1 MKKTE
6 TIIFIISTAVAIAC
20 SKKSE
25 TYRQLESV
33 DSVLFANFPDSAK
46 SLLRE
51 ITPETTADSAYY
63 NILKTQTDYLLYS
76 TDYDFS
82 DIDYSINYYRK
93 HYNAQKLANAYYY
106 KAMIYVDHD
115 SLTQETILL
124 LKEAEKLSYETN
136 DYTLKNKICSAL
148 AYSNGIIGN
157 YSESRKYAEKEYYYA
172 KKLNNNRDI
181 AYGLLRLSTIYERC
195 GMLDSSMYYIRE
207 CNNLVQYINNDDKA
221 FVYSLLGET
230 FMGSNLDSAQKYFMA
245 ALEHKKLSAAYQN
258 LMEIY
263 FAKNDSATAK
273 RYCDSALILACN
285 RQKIAIYSELARKY
299 YDNNDIE
306 NLKNITDK
314 IINTHDEIL
323 IEDQNKFFLEMQR
336 KFDFEK
342 QKIEYSRNVSV
353 CISAILVLC
362 AICVILHLRHKHE
375 KQKIIQKELEWENRN
390 LQLFNDLC
398 EAKRTITD
406 YELHIKNLESE
417 NSKLAEL
424 SDNQEYLN
432 TKRHIS
438 EVLEIGH
445 NIYHK
450 IVNNECI
457 INDKDYWVHCI
468 FYCMYSDFP
477 KVKEALNHYK
487 SLSTD
492 EKIFV
497 MVDESFTKKDT
508 DIAGILSIS
517 PVTVRTRR
525 TKLKTKLL

>member
-1 MKKTE
+1 MKKTGF
-6 TIIFIISTAVAIAC
+6 IIFLILVFVAVGC

-25 TYRQLESV
+25 PYKQLEQV
-33 DSVLFANFPDSAK
+33 DTVLFCNFPDSAK
-46 SLLRE
+46 NMLRG
-51 ITPETTADSAYY
+51 ITPENTEDSAYY
-63 NILKTQTDYLLYS
+63 NILKTRTDYLLCA
-76 TDYDFS
+76 TEYDFS
-82 DIDYSINYYRK
+82 HIDFSINYYKK
-93 HYNAQKLANAYYY
+93 HYNAQKLSDAYYY
-106 KAMIYVDHD
+106 KAMIDIDHD
-115 SLTQETILL
+115 SLTQKTILL
-124 LKEAEKLSYETN
+124 LKEAEKIAEETS
-136 DYTLKNKICSAL
+136 DYNLKNKISSAL
-148 AYSNGIIGN
+148 SYSNGILGN
-157 YSESRKYAEKEYYYA
+157 YSESLKYARKEYFYA
-172 KKLNNNRDI
+172 NELNNNRDI
-181 AYGLLRLSTIYERC
+181 AYGLLRLSTVYERC
-195 GMLDSSMYYIRE
+195 GMMDSSKYYIKE
-207 CNNLVQYINNDDKA
+207 CNKLVQYINNDDKA
-221 FVYSLLGET
+221 FVYSLLGESY
-230 FMGSNLDSAQKYFMA
+230 MYSNTDSAQKYFMA
-245 ALEHKKLSAAYQN
+245 ALKHKKLSAAYQN

-273 RYCDSALILACN
+273 RYCDSALMSACN

-342 QKIEYSRNVSV
+342 QKIEYSRNVSI

-375 KQKIIQKELEWENRN
+375 KQKTIQKELEWENRN

-432 TKRHIS
+432 TKRHIA

-457 INDKDYWVHCI
+457 INDKDYWIHCI
-468 FYCMYSDFP
+468 FYCIYSDFP

-525 TKLKTKLL
+525 TKLKSKLV